1 MTARLR
7 KIRMSYKTRQF
18 LGQTAFHQSRFR
30 NGSFPQVSSAAM
42 VMGPLT
48 CILDRYI
55 MTVVCDEGP
64 LFQSTIFAKLQF
76 NNKACTTAVYHFIK
90 NIIIPIYGCI
100 LAYSYKNKC
109 AN

>member
-1 MTARLR
+1 MED
-7 KIRMSYKTRQF
+7 
-18 LGQTAFHQSRFR
+18 
-30 NGSFPQVSSAAM
+30 FPQVSSAAM

-64 LFQSTIFAKLQF
+64 LFQSAIFAKLQF
-76 NNKACTTAVYHFIK
+76 NNKACITAVYHFIK
-90 NIIIPIYGCI
+90 DIYLFTVVSLHTVIKII
-100 LAYSYKNKC
+100 KC